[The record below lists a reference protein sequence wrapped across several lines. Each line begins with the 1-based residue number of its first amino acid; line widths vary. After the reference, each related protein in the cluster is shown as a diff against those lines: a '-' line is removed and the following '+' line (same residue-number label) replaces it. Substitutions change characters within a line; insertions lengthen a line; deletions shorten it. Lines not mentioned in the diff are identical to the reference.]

1 MEILFKKLIG
11 IQILIIFFSILIFF
25 LVKNGGYF
33 QYLQNLLNEWDHFDV
48 FPESTKLYIYFGYP
62 LVLMISYYYMFKF
75 NNIGRLCYIFTNLL
89 GLLIMLD
96 LGYEVISPLVR
107 ILSSLEHMT
116 SGAII
121 ILMYFTPLKEKFIKT
136 ISPTVSQ

>member
-1 MEILFKKLIG
+1 
-11 IQILIIFFSILIFF
+11 
-25 LVKNGGYF
+25 
-33 QYLQNLLNEWDHFDV
+33 
-48 FPESTKLYIYFGYP
+48 
-62 LVLMISYYYMFKF
+62 MFKF